1 MKLSI
6 GDKFPINIYSE
17 AALAFRDNEVMLVLN
32 WAGIKSNEVKNVKS
46 GLPQF
51 VVYTQQDIMFLC
63 FRFGTLPWM
72 DVPYTIYLEKGGS
85 YDFDS
90 EIEDGKGYALQV
102 YLVDAVSNKIRA
114 IRLIGLSTELS
125 RKIREVVLAQK
136 QSRKI
141 GKIECDMLVNAIYD
155 SMSTMDMVEV
165 AKETEDKND

>member
-6 GDKFPINIYSE
+6 GDKFPIQVYSE
-17 AALAFRDNEVMLVLN
+17 AALAFRDNEAMLVLN
-32 WAGIKSNEVKNVKS
+32 WTGIKSNEVKNVKS

-51 VVYTQQDIMFLC
+51 AVYTQQDIMFLC

-72 DVPYTIYLEKGGS
+72 DVPYTIHLERDNS

-90 EIEDGKGYALQV
+90 KIENGKGYALQV
-102 YLVDAVSNKIRA
+102 YLVDAVTNKIKA
-114 IRLIGLSTELS
+114 IRLIGLPTELS
-125 RKIREVVLAQK
+125 RKIGEVVLAQK

-155 SMSTMDMVEV
+155 SMSTIAMVEA
-165 AKETEDKND
+165 AKENEK

>member
-6 GDKFPINIYSE
+6 GDRFPINVYSE
-17 AALAFRDNEVMLVLN
+17 AALAFRDNEAMLVLN
-32 WAGIKSNEVKNVKS
+32 WADIKSNEVKNVKN

-72 DVPYTIYLEKGGS
+72 DVPYTIHLEKGGS

-102 YLVDAVSNKIRA
+102 YLIDAVSNKIKA
-114 IRLIGLSTELS
+114 IRLIGLPTELS

-155 SMSTMDMVEV
+155 TMSTIEMVEA
-165 AKETEDKND
+165 AKEKENEK